1 MIRRAGDLE
10 YPGAESPRVL
20 DEDLAKDGIDAVP
33 EPPTF
38 ARRNVDAVRRF
49 DRHEDDE
56 VEAFD
61 RAHGTGDPIAWRAG
75 LSRLQR
81 GEVPEVVDRAPVE
94 DDVAR
99 PRNVKCGDRSF

>member
-1 MIRRAGDLE
+1 MLHVRKDLPHAVVRRAGDLE
-10 YPGAESPRVL
+10 YPGAESPCVV
-20 DEDLAKDGIDAVP
+20 DEGIAKDGVDAMA

-38 ARRNVDAVRRF
+38 ARGNVDAVRLL

-61 RAHGTGDPIAWRAG
+61 RAHSSADPIGWCIG

-81 GEVPEVVDRAPVE
+81 GEVREVV
-94 DDVAR
+94 
-99 PRNVKCGDRSF
+99 